1 MTECPLASPDHHP
14 IRHQDTHTS
23 IPLPPPQGGGSQ
35 GTERVRNVPRAIQP
49 GNGAGIWPQAVL
61 AVEPEVPIIV
71 QPPVPLLPP
80 SGLPSMLWP
89 AGHSPELSAGSGTR
103 RPSGPGSGAGSP
115 AHLLTLACLT
125 TLFITCTGPR
135 SQRYPTQNTLNWET
149 GSKALCGKIGKEK
162 KVLIAHPSL
171 KPEINYH

>member
-1 MTECPLASPDHHP
+1 
-14 IRHQDTHTS
+14 
-23 IPLPPPQGGGSQ
+23 
-35 GTERVRNVPRAIQP
+35 
-49 GNGAGIWPQAVL
+49 
-61 AVEPEVPIIV
+61 
-71 QPPVPLLPP
+71 
-80 SGLPSMLWP
+80 MLRP

-103 RPSGPGSGAGSP
+103 RPSGPGSP

-135 SQRYPTQNTLNWET
+135 SQRYPTQNTLNGET
-149 GSKALCGKIGKEK
+149 GSKALCGKIGKKK